1 MLDQAGRRNLVYQ
14 PGDAAKTSR
23 YRQLGEGSGLAF
35 SLVAIVA
42 AGALWW
48 LITRDWSFTI
58 WLPWTGLRQIELPL
72 LKPLFLPKP
81 ESIWLA
87 FRQAMNGE
95 LDNHTLL
102 SHFGASLGRVFSA
115 FILAVMVGV
124 PLGIGMSVSPL
135 ARGLFDPFI
144 EFYRPLPPLAY
155 LPLMIIWFGIGEL
168 AKVLLLFFAILAPVA
183 LSARAGAK
191 SVAPEQIQAA
201 LSMGAGRAQLVHHV
215 VLPAALPDILV
226 GLRIGMGVGWTTL
239 VAAEMVAAD
248 AGLGKMVYNASNFL
262 RTDVVVLGIMAIG
275 LVASAFEL
283 FMRLIERWA
292 VPWKGRV

>member
-1 MLDQAGRRNLVYQ
+1 MLDPAGRRNLLP

-23 YRQLGEGSGLAF
+23 YRRLGEGSGLAY
-35 SLVAIVA
+35 SVVAIVG

-48 LITRDWSFTI
+48 LITRNASFTI
-58 WLPWTGLRQIELPL
+58 WLPWGGSLAFELPI
-72 LKPLFLPKP
+72 LKPLFMPKP
-81 ESIWLA
+81 ESIYFA
-87 FRQAMNGE
+87 FRQAVSGE

-102 SHFGASLGRVFSA
+102 GHFSASLARVFSA
-115 FILAVMVGV
+115 FAFAVIVGV
-124 PLGIGMSVSPL
+124 PLGIGMSVSPGL
-135 ARGLFDPFI
+135 RGLFDPFI

-168 AKVLLLFFAILAPVA
+168 AKVLLLFLAILAPVA
-183 LSARAGAK
+183 LSARAGAR

-201 LSMGAGRAQLVHHV
+201 LSMGASRAQLVRYV

-262 RTDVVVLGIMAIG
+262 RTDVVVLGILAIG

-283 FMRLIERWA
+283 LMRLVERWA

>member
-1 MLDQAGRRNLVYQ
+1 MLDRTR
-14 PGDAAKTSR
+14 PRAAAKPSAARKTSR
-23 YRQLGEGSGLAF
+23 YRALGEGSGLAF
-35 SLVAIVA
+35 SVIAVVA

-48 LITRDWSFTI
+48 VATRNWSLSI
-58 WLPWTGLRQIELPL
+58 PLPWGGPWTVELPL

-81 ESIWLA
+81 EAIWLA
-87 FRQAMNGE
+87 LHQAMNGE

-102 SHFGASLGRVFSA
+102 SHFAASLGRVFSA
-115 FILAVMVGV
+115 FAFAVIVGV

-135 ARGLFDPFI
+135 ARGVFDPFI

-168 AKVLLLFFAILAPVA
+168 AKVLLLFLAILAPVA

-201 LSMGAGRAQLVHHV
+201 LSMGASRGQLLRHV
-215 VLPAALPDILV
+215 VLLAALPEILV

-262 RTDVVVLGIMAIG
+262 RTDVVVLGILAIG
-275 LVASAFEL
+275 LVAAAFEL
-283 FMRLIERWA
+283 LMRLIERWA
-292 VPWKGRV
+292 VPWKGRL

>member
-1 MLDQAGRRNLVYQ
+1 MLDPAGRPAPPPRAE
-14 PGDAAKTSR
+14 AAKTSR
-23 YRQLGEGSGLAF
+23 YRQLGEGSGLAY
-35 SLVAIVA
+35 SLAAIAA

-48 LITRDWSFTI
+48 LLTRNLSFAI
-58 WLPWTGLRQIELPL
+58 GLPWSGSLAIELPL
-72 LKPLFLPKP
+72 LKPLFMPKP
-81 ESIWLA
+81 ESILFA
-87 FRQAMNGE
+87 FQQAMSGE

-102 SHFGASLGRVFSA
+102 GHFSASLARVFSA
-115 FILAVMVGV
+115 FAFAVIVGV

-135 ARGLFDPFI
+135 ARGVFDPFI

-168 AKVLLLFFAILAPVA
+168 AKVLLLFLAILAPVA

-201 LSMGAGRAQLVHHV
+201 LSMGASRGQLIRYV

-262 RTDVVVLGIMAIG
+262 RTDVVVLGILVIG
-275 LVASAFEL
+275 LVATAFEL
-283 FMRLIERWA
+283 LMRLIERGA
-292 VPWKGRV
+292 VPWKGKV